1 MGRVYY
7 AKSKLPNG
15 KQPTVAEHLR
25 AVADLAKIYGGAFGQ
40 EKEAELC
47 GILHDFGKYS
57 QQFQGVLQG
66 SHEKIDH
73 ALGGAALLYGI
84 KNGKKYWPV
93 IEAINGHHDGL
104 LSFEEVFLHL
114 KESLTK
120 SEPVYCNAGKEASLT
135 KDTYGYARQAFQ
147 EDFPNYLFPAFRA
160 APKEDKTA
168 AMLNTRMLFS
178 CLVDADYSA
187 SAEEEQEG
195 YLERAELEGFDPGHW
210 LEELLAYREKLRIG
224 SNSDPKLN
232 AIRDE
237 LFDCCGEMGEQPGGL
252 FTLTAPTGTGKTL
265 ALLHFALRH
274 CIAQG
279 KRRIILVLPFLTLA
293 EQNVAIY
300 EKIVPELLEDHSQ
313 KNLPEDA
320 QEYAARWSA
329 PAILTTSVKF
339 FEGLFAQR
347 PTDCRKLHNIANSV
361 VVFDE
366 AQSLNPEVT
375 AATLG
380 AVKALCEHYGCTVVF
395 STATQPSFGALP
407 GMDWEP
413 KEIMTDHAAMF
424 DALRRTHVEWRLDQ
438 PILLEKIA
446 AEMAQQA
453 SVCTIVNLRKH
464 ARKLYGMLSERCE
477 AGSVFFMTTDLC
489 PEHRSRIVSEIKS
502 RQQKNL
508 PCRVVSTQCIE
519 AGVDLDF
526 VTLYRALAPLDSI
539 IQAAGRCN
547 RNGRNSEGGQVI
559 VFIPDEEGNL
569 YPGIWYENAALLVKR
584 LNMEQE
590 IDIHAPADIERY
602 YQALFSR
609 AKDKKKLREAIEG
622 KDYPAVAREYRL
634 ISSQGLNVIVAYAG
648 AEEKFRTVR
657 EQALAGGMSHRLM
670 REAAGIVV
678 SVYMKP
684 EELEQWAEPLYLP
697 PRPGTKKTESGYYL
711 LRAQHESLYSDDM
724 GLQFPKIMP
733 ENYLV

>member
-1 MGRVYY
+1 MGRIYY

-15 KQPTVAEHLR
+15 MQPTVGEHLR
-25 AVADLAKIYGGAFGQ
+25 AVAALAKLYGGAFGQ
-40 EKEAELC
+40 DKEAELC

-57 QQFQGVLQG
+57 ERFQGVLEG
-66 SHEKIDH
+66 THMGVDH
-73 ALGGAALLYGI
+73 ALGGAALLYRLGEE
-84 KNGKKYWPV
+84 KYWPA

-104 LSFEEVFLHL
+104 LSFEEILPYL
-114 KESLTK
+114 KESRET
-120 SEPVYCNAGKEASLT
+120 SEPVCCNAGKEASLT
-135 KDTYGYARQAFQ
+135 KDTCRSAEQAFL
-147 EDFPNYLFPAFRA
+147 EDFPDYRFPGCWAV
-160 APKEDKTA
+160 PNQDQTA

-187 SAEEEQEG
+187 SGEEKQEG
-195 YLERAELEGFDPGHW
+195 YVKRAELEGFDPAHW
-210 LEELLAYREKLRIG
+210 LKELLAYREKLRIG
-224 SNSDPKLN
+224 SDSDPKLN

-237 LFDCCGEMGEQPGGL
+237 LFDRCGEMGEQPGGL

-274 CIAQG
+274 CIAKG

-293 EQNVAIY
+293 EQNAKTY
-300 EKIVPELLEDHSQ
+300 KKIVPELLEDHSQ

-320 QEYAARWSA
+320 REYAARWSA
-329 PAILTTSVKF
+329 PAILTTSVNF

-375 AATLG
+375 AATLR
-380 AVKALCEHYGCTVVF
+380 AVKALCQHYGCTVVF
-395 STATQPSFGALP
+395 STATQPSFDALTE
-407 GMDWEP
+407 MDWKP
-413 KEIMTDHAAMF
+413 KEMMPDYAAMF

-438 PILLEKIA
+438 PVLLEKIA
-446 AEMAQQA
+446 TEMVQQT

-464 ARKLYGMLSERCE
+464 ARKLYRMLSERCE
-477 AGSVFFMTTDLC
+477 AGSVFFLTTDLC
-489 PEHRSRIVSEIKS
+489 PAHRSRIVSEIKS
-502 RQQKNL
+502 HQEKKL

-547 RNGRNSEGGQVI
+547 RNGKNSEGGQVI

-569 YPGIWYENAALLVKR
+569 YPGTWYENAALLVKR

-590 IDIHAPADIERY
+590 IDIHASADIERY
-602 YQALFSR
+602 YRALFTN
-609 AKDKKKLREAIEG
+609 AKDKKKLSAAIEG
-622 KDYPAVAREYRL
+622 KDYPVVAREYRL
-634 ISSQGLNVIVAYAG
+634 ISSQGLNVIVAYVG
-648 AEEKFRTVR
+648 AAEKFRKVK
-657 EQALAGGMSHRLM
+657 EQALVGGMSQLLM
-670 REAAGIVV
+670 REAAGITV
-678 SVYMKP
+678 SVYMKQK
-684 EELEQWAEPLYLP
+684 ELEQWAEPLYLP
-697 PRPGTKKTESGYYL
+697 TRRHMEKTESGYYL
-711 LRAQHESLYSDDM
+711 LRAQYESLYSDDM
-724 GLQFPKIMP
+724 GLQFPKMMP
-733 ENYLV
+733 ENHLI